1 MAGLKTSLDQ
11 AADKSEAV
19 EKAAAAA
26 GEITKLQQQIK
37 QMEEE
42 TGEGKAE
49 YEKRIVELEERLSV
63 EEKKVFDLEAERR
76 KLQNQVQELRGNVRV
91 FARLRPFLPNDKKRD
106 DEESVITV
114 GLDMTSMVLR
124 VSSSVYGVIL
134 YG

>member
-1 MAGLKTSLDQ
+1 
-11 AADKSEAV
+11 V